1 MHRFLLIQI
10 VHTTKYNLA
19 GLKENAII
27 FCKPVKHGDTNTR
40 QKVIT
45 LNDHRPSPLFNQSL
59 PRLPHLLQF
68 ANTIY
73 SVRTAETCY
82 SVKGYIYV
90 QIYIHMFLYISYI
103 TYIYMY
109 LIYLLYIYIS
119 YIRYIIYKIYMC
131 IHMFL
136 YIFMIYIRTNK
147 QEKLYTFKIVF
158 RNFL

>member
-1 MHRFLLIQI
+1 MHRFLHIQI
-10 VHTTKYNLA
+10 VHTTKYNLS

-45 LNDHRPSPLFNQSL
+45 LNDHRPCLLFNQSL

-90 QIYIHMFLYISYI
+90 LIYLHTFLYILYI
-103 TYIYMY
+103 LYICILY
-109 LIYLLYIYIS
+109 ILYIYHI
-119 YIRYIIYKIYMC
+119 
-131 IHMFL
+131 
-136 YIFMIYIRTNK
+136 
-147 QEKLYTFKIVF
+147 
-158 RNFL
+158 